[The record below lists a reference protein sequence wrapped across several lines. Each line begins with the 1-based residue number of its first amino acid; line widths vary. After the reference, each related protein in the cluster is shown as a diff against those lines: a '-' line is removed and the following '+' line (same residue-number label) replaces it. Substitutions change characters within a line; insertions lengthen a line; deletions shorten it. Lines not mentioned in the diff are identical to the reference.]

1 MRKFISVIL
10 ALMLVLST
18 TVVAF
23 SAYNVVDA
31 DAPTIEDALVADE
44 YDGSLAKVYF
54 MMPNGKNGPIADD
67 DVYVHHPEVLDPDT
81 GDVVEEAY
89 DELVI
94 EAGGKAPS
102 WFNEFNIFYVFK
114 CIQHFLLFP
123 IVFHHSFYLFHH
135 SSFFHCLKN
144 LCEDIHFMCC

>member
-23 SAYNVVDA
+23 NAYNVVDT

-54 MMPNGKNGPIADD
+54 MMPNGKNGPVADD
-67 DVYVHHPEVLDPDT
+67 DVYVHHPEELDPDT
-81 GDVVEEAY
+81 GDVVKEAY

-94 EAGGKAPS
+94 EAGGKAPT
-102 WFNEFNIFYVFK
+102 WFNRRQPLCRY
-114 CIQHFLLFP
+114 LLVGRSRFP
-123 IVFHHSFYLFHH
+123 RCMAGLQ
-135 SSFFHCLKN
+135 
-144 LCEDIHFMCC
+144 DGDRRR

>member
-44 YDGSLAKVYF
+44 YEDALAKVYF
-54 MMPNGKNGPIADD
+54 MMPNGKNGPVADD
-67 DVYVHHPEVLDPDT
+67 DVYVHHPEELDPDT
-81 GDVVEEAY
+81 GDVVKEAY

-94 EAGGKAPS
+94 EAGGKAPT
-102 WFNEFNIFYVFK
+102 WFNDFNIG
-114 CIQHFLLFP
+114 
-123 IVFHHSFYLFHH
+123 
-135 SSFFHCLKN
+135 
-144 LCEDIHFMCC
+144 EDGNHYAGIYW